1 MSVATIVVT
10 VTRAG
15 APSTAVINRGG
26 GQLNEI
32 TSTTGSDGT
41 GDIDLLNLDVTGL
54 LTADHIHGNIAGQL
68 YVHVQ
73 TQEALTKGDPVYIS
87 GFNAGTGQPK
97 VRKAQAGNNAKMPAI
112 GVIDADYAADAAGA
126 NCIISGIVEDVNTDG
141 FGLNNPIYV
150 GPSGGFTSTKPTTNV
165 QQVGICDRDQQ
176 NNGSFV
182 VTTQSV
188 KPNQDLNTN
197 STVSFGNVTVTSDL
211 SAGEG
216 ALQVGSDS
224 VLTSSDSLSVTGAA
238 RFLPQASA
246 PSSAFTGQVYFDST
260 LSKLRC
266 YDGTSWNNLF

>member
-10 VTRAG
+10 ATRAG
-15 APSTAVINRGG
+15 APSTVVINRGG
-26 GQLNEI
+26 GGLNEI

-73 TQEALTKGDPVYIS
+73 AQEALTKGDPVYIS
-87 GFNAGTGQPK
+87 GFNSETSQPK

-150 GPSGGFTSTKPTTNV
+150 GASGGFTATKPAINV

-188 KPNQDLNTN
+188 KSNQDLNTDDDAEFAN
-197 STVSFGNVTVTSDL
+197 LNLNPD
-211 SAGEG
+211 
-216 ALQVGSDS
+216 
-224 VLTSSDSLSVTGAA
+224 
-238 RFLPQASA
+238 ASRT
-246 PSSAFTGQVYFDST
+246 PSSNGELTVEATSNTSLTFKLKGTDGVVRSGSIA
-260 LSKLRC
+260 LS
-266 YDGTSWNNLF
+266 

>member
-41 GDIDLLNLDVTGL
+41 GDIDLLNLDVSGL
-54 LTADHIHGNIAGQL
+54 LVANHIHGNIAGKL

-73 TQEALTKGDPVYIS
+73 AQEALTKGDPVYIS
-87 GFNAGTGQPK
+87 GFNPETGQPK
-97 VRKAQAGNNAKMPAI
+97 VRRAQSGNNAKMPAI
-112 GVIDADYAADAAGA
+112 GVMANDYAAEAAGA
-126 NCIISGIVEDVNTDG
+126 DCVISGVIEDVNTDG

-150 GPSGGFTSTKPTTNV
+150 APTGGFTATKPTTNV

-182 VTTQSV
+182 VTAQSV
-188 KPNQDLNTN
+188 KANQDLNTDDDAEFAN
-197 STVSFGNVTVTSDL
+197 LNLNPDATRTPATNGELTVEATNNTTLTFKL
-211 SAGEG
+211 K
-216 ALQVGSDS
+216 GSDGVVRS
-224 VLTSSDSLSVTGAA
+224 GSISLS
-238 RFLPQASA
+238 
-246 PSSAFTGQVYFDST
+246 
-260 LSKLRC
+260 
-266 YDGTSWNNLF
+266 

>member
-41 GDIDLLNLDVTGL
+41 GDIDLLNLDVSGL
-54 LTADHIHGNIAGQL
+54 LVANHIHGNIAGQL

-73 TQEALTKGDPVYIS
+73 AQEALTKGDPVYIS
-87 GFNAGTGQPK
+87 GFNAETGQPK
-97 VRKAQAGNNAKMPAI
+97 VRRAQAGNNAKMPAI
-112 GVIDADYAADAAGA
+112 GVMANDYAAEAAGA
-126 NCIISGIVEDVNTDG
+126 DCVISGVIENVNTDG
-141 FGLNNPIYV
+141 FGLNSPIYV
-150 GPSGGFTSTKPTTNV
+150 APTGGFTATKPTTNV

-188 KPNQDLNTN
+188 KANQDLNTDDDAEFAN
-197 STVSFGNVTVTSDL
+197 LNLNPSALRTPATNGELTVEATNNTTLTFKL
-211 SAGEG
+211 K
-216 ALQVGSDS
+216 GSDGVVRS
-224 VLTSSDSLSVTGAA
+224 GSISLS
-238 RFLPQASA
+238 
-246 PSSAFTGQVYFDST
+246 
-260 LSKLRC
+260 
-266 YDGTSWNNLF
+266 

>member
-32 TSTTGSDGT
+32 TSSTGSDGT

-73 TQEALTKGDPVYIS
+73 AQEALTKGDPVYIS
-87 GFNAGTGQPK
+87 GFNSETGQPK
-97 VRKAQAGNNAKMPAI
+97 VRRAQSSNNAKMPAI
-112 GVIDADYAADAAGA
+112 GVMANDYAADSAGA
-126 NCIISGIVEDVNTDG
+126 DCVISGVIENVNTDG

-150 GPSGGFTSTKPTTNV
+150 APTGGFTATKPQTNV

-182 VTTQSV
+182 VTTQSI
-188 KPNQDLNTN
+188 KANQELNTDDDAEFAN
-197 STVSFGNVTVTSDL
+197 LNLNPDASRTPSTNGELTFEATSNTSLTFKLKGTDGVVRSGSIAL
-211 SAGEG
+211 S
-216 ALQVGSDS
+216 
-224 VLTSSDSLSVTGAA
+224 
-238 RFLPQASA
+238 
-246 PSSAFTGQVYFDST
+246 
-260 LSKLRC
+260 
-266 YDGTSWNNLF
+266 